1 MQSGL
6 PVGVA
11 AFVGR
16 ERERAKVADLVAEA
30 RVVTLTGS
38 GGCGKTRLA
47 VEVAGDV
54 TSRFSDGACWV
65 DLQGVSESGLVAPAI
80 SAGVD
85 VHERPGQAL
94 TDTLAEQLQAR
105 NLLVVLDNCEHL
117 AGECAR
123 FVEQLLGV
131 AARLHVVATSREALG
146 VSGELQLPV
155 GPLPEADAVALFAD
169 RACRVRRTSPSRTA
183 GRRCAASANG
193 WTVCP

>member
-1 MQSGL
+1 MEIQSGL

-16 ERERAKVADLVAEA
+16 ERERATVADLVTDA

-47 VEVAGDV
+47 LEVAGDV
-54 TSRFSDGACWV
+54 ALRFSDGACWV
-65 DLQGVSESGLVAPAI
+65 DLQGVSESGLVALAI
-80 SAGVD
+80 GAAVD

-117 AGECAR
+117 VETCAELVGELSSACP
-123 FVEQLLGV
+123 Q
-131 AARLHVVATSREALG
+131 LHVLATSRVPLVVEGEDVRGHRAAG
-146 VSGELQLPV
+146 ARRRGRVCQYGRGSGRGAV
-155 GPLPEADAVALFAD
+155 VRGAGPAGGRGLSD
-169 RACRVRRTSPSRTA
+169 R
-183 GRRCAASANG
+183 
-193 WTVCP
+193 